1 MIGQLLTERYLILQA
16 LGKGGFSETFLAR
29 DKYLPHHPL
38 CVVKCLKALPFEVA
52 RRMFDTEAQAL
63 QELGRQCEQIP
74 LLLARFEVGDRA
86 YLVQEYVEGENL
98 EHWLEQ
104 GRRFSQK
111 DAVWLLLDVLPILEF
126 IHAQDLIHR
135 DIKPSNLIR
144 RTDGRIVLIDF
155 GAAKWLNN
163 DSAVIEEKQS
173 PSDPTTEAIVTI
185 GTPGY
190 MPEEQQQGQADFSSD
205 LYSLSV
211 SVIQLLTGIHPR
223 QLKKNLSSGEIE
235 WESYLKTPLDSRLVT
250 ILNKLVRV
258 NRKDRYRQASEVLA
272 DLQQLTK
279 APKPSSQW
287 AKIRIPALSVSPRW
301 AKAVGVLSLVTT
313 VGFVGVWQFSVR
325 GGQMSEAIASMLPIS
340 NQTKL
345 TLKHDLVVENPVD
358 LHTVSAIAVSP
369 DGDLLAASKDQS
381 LYLWN
386 LRFGRLVQTLNDHQT
401 QVAAVAFSPDAQMIA
416 GGGDDQAL
424 KIWDVRTGKILQ
436 TFADLG
442 APMTAVVFAPTQ
454 QLVIGAVGERLQ
466 VWDLR
471 TGELRKVFAGHKG
484 KINHLLVSEDGR
496 TLYSLGEDRAIAWS
510 LDSGELLRVFPK
522 ESGMAMTGRV
532 EKQHLVT
539 VHSDGM
545 RIWDQKTG
553 VLSRVERDTSTH
565 PLDMKTVRCADR
577 YLVSS
582 DSDQRFKVWEIS
594 MLRK

>member
-1 MIGQLLTERYLILQA
+1 MIGQLLTGRYLILQA

-38 CVVKCLKALPFEVA
+38 CVVKCLKSLPFEVA

-74 LLLARFEVGDRA
+74 LLLARFEIGDRA

-98 EHWLEQ
+98 EHWLDQ

-111 DAVWLLLDVLPILEF
+111 DVVCLLLDILPILEF
-126 IHAQDLIHR
+126 IHSQDLIHR
-135 DIKPSNLIR
+135 DIKPGNLIR
-144 RTDGRIVLIDF
+144 RTDGKIVLIDF

-173 PSDPTTEAIVTI
+173 PSDSTTEAIVTI

-205 LYSLSV
+205 LYSLGV

-223 QLKKNLSSGEIE
+223 QFKKNLSSNEIE
-235 WESYLKTPLDSRLVT
+235 WESYLKTSLDSYLVT
-250 ILNKLVRV
+250 ILNKLVRA
-258 NRKDRYRQASEVLA
+258 NRKDRYWQPSEVLV
-272 DLQQLTK
+272 DLRQSTK
-279 APKPSSQW
+279 ASKPSNQW
-287 AKIRIPALSVSPRW
+287 AKNRIPTLSAAPRW
-301 AKAVGVLSLVTT
+301 AKAVGILSLVTT
-313 VGFVGVWQFSVR
+313 AGFVGVWQFSMQ
-325 GGQMSEAIASMLPIS
+325 GGQMSEAIASMLPMS

-358 LHTVSAIAVSP
+358 LHTVSAIAVSS

-381 LYLWN
+381 LYMWN
-386 LRFGRLVQTLNDHQT
+386 LRFGQLVQTLNDYRT
-401 QVAAVAFSPDAQMIA
+401 QVSSVAFSPDAQMIA
-416 GGGDDQAL
+416 VGEDNQTL
-424 KIWDVRTGKILQ
+424 KIRDVRTGKILQ
-436 TFADLG
+436 TLANLG
-442 APMTAVVFAPTQ
+442 ASLTAVAFTPTQ
-454 QLVIGAVGERLQ
+454 QLVVGAVGKRVQ

-471 TGELRKVFAGHKG
+471 TGELRKVFAGHKES
-484 KINHLLVSEDGR
+484 INYLLVSEDGR
-496 TLYSLGEDRAIAWS
+496 TLYSLGEDRAIAWN
-510 LDSGELLRVFPK
+510 LESGELLRVFPK
-522 ESGMAMTGRV
+522 ESGTAMTGRV

-545 RIWDQKTG
+545 RIWDRKTG